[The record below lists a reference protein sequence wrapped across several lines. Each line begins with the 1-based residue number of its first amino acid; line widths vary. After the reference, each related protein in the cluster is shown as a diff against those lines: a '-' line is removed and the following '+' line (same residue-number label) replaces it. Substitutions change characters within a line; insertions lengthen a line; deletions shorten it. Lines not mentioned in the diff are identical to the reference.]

1 MRSAALLT
9 LLFTLQSC
17 FIIRV
22 YPPAE
27 INATV
32 TTASPSSQTLLA
44 SGKSAVIHGKQHDI
58 FFHEEAVAPEGDFI
72 FVADSIPAK
81 KGKVVIRMDGRST
94 VAGQSAKWVSKEPL
108 IVVDGVVQE
117 GQQALTVIDPDQI
130 ATVNVLKDAAALK
143 KYGEKGRNGVVEIT
157 TKQ

>member
-1 MRSAALLT
+1 MRSAVLLT
-9 LLFTLQSC
+9 LLFSLQSC

-27 INATV
+27 INGTV
-32 TTASPSSQTLLA
+32 TTTSPNSQSLLA

-58 FFHEEAVAPEGDFI
+58 FFHEEGVAPEVDFI
-72 FVADSIPAK
+72 FIADSIPAK
-81 KGKVVIRMDGRST
+81 KGKVVVRVDGR
-94 VAGQSAKWVSKEPL
+94 QSNGKKQAPL

-117 GQQALTVIDPDQI
+117 GQQALTAIDPDRI

-143 KYGEKGRNGVVEIT
+143 KYGEKGRHGVVEIT